1 MIFRPFHDFAHGCA
15 AYVLGCG
22 GEGLGMVVDPRLD
35 EVDAYVAFAEAKGL
49 RLTHVV
55 ETHVHADHRS
65 GARLLAERTG
75 ASIGLHASADVGYAF
90 APLADEQELVL
101 GNVRVRVLHTP
112 GHTPESVC
120 LAVTDLRRGPDPWFL
135 LTGDTLFVG
144 SVGRPDLPG
153 RAAENA
159 ALLHASLHEKVL
171 AFADD
176 VEIYPAHFSGSACG
190 AGLSGKPSSTVGFE
204 KRWSPLLRATREEFV
219 RAVVDVP
226 EKPAGMEEIVR
237 ENRGLGVLW

>member
-1 MIFRPFHDFAHGCA
+1 MIFRPFHDFSHGCA

-35 EVDAYVAFAEAKGL
+35 EVDAYVSFAEAKGL

-65 GARLLAERTG
+65 GARALAERTG
-75 ASIGLHASADVGYAF
+75 ATLGLHASADVGYPF
-90 APLADEQELVL
+90 TPLADDQELVL

-112 GHTPESVC
+112 GHTPESIC

-144 SVGRPDLPG
+144 AVGRPDLPG

-159 ALLHASLHEKVL
+159 AHLHDSIHGKLLG
-171 AFADD
+171 FADD

-204 KRWSPLLRATREEFV
+204 KRWNPLLRAMRDDFV
-219 RAVVDVP
+219 RAVVEVP
-226 EKPAGMEEIVR
+226 EKPAEMEAIVL
-237 ENRGLGVLW
+237 ENRGLGAS